1 MFLTLIPCA
10 ATGIDIR
17 KEGTVQ
23 HGGARMPSATKVAAD
38 YDNGI
43 VTLNVTGYTGNA
55 QVSVSDREGNI
66 VGYTFGFISNK
77 GTVNLNIG
85 TVSHGCYNLDI
96 VLNSVSYCGMF
107 FI

>member
-23 HGGARMPSATKVAAD
+23 HGGARMPSATKVTAD

-43 VTLNVTGYTGNA
+43 VTLNVTGYTGNV
-55 QVSVSDREGNI
+55 QVYVSDSQGNV
-66 VGYTFGFISNK
+66 VGYTMSSV
-77 GTVNLNIG
+77 VNRGSVALDLGVLSEGSYYLSIALDNASYYGEFNI
-85 TVSHGCYNLDI
+85 
-96 VLNSVSYCGMF
+96 
-107 FI
+107 